1 MDLADF
7 ISSEGED
14 TEEEQGRTP
23 SSDVKKKA
31 SLSGFGR
38 RLVAVASTVGGAI
51 ARSAE
56 AAAEVRTFCC
66 SRTASWL
73 LVPVLAYQR
82 ACEQLLIVVA
92 LLSRCWPTQT

>member
-56 AAAEVRTFCC
+56 AAAEVKSFGLPLKC
-66 SRTASWL
+66 L
-73 LVPVLAYQR
+73 LVFESQLYQCVLA
-82 ACEQLLIVVA
+82 
-92 LLSRCWPTQT
+92 LSLMVQAFCFAGAG